1 MQDVLTNNPESKPS
15 NILESGVIPRRRDPR
30 RRTPR
35 NIVLLIAVVLL
46 GNAIVGDNGLIALI
60 RANRELVAT
69 FAGIEALRAENDN
82 LREEVRMLR
91 EEPLKVEEIARR
103 ELGLIRPGEKV
114 FIVPSASD
122 AAER

>member
-15 NILESGVIPRRRDPR
+15 NILESGVIPRRRHPR
-30 RRTPR
+30 RRTTR
-35 NIVLLIAVVLL
+35 NIVLLIAVVLF

>member
-15 NILESGVIPRRRDPR
+15 NILESGVIPRRRHPR
-30 RRTPR
+30 RRTTR

-46 GNAIVGDNGLIALI
+46 GNAIVGDNGLIALF
-60 RANRELVAT
+60 RAN
-69 FAGIEALRAENDN
+69 
-82 LREEVRMLR
+82 REEVRMLR